1 MKLYSTNLNAPE
13 VSFQEALITGLA
25 PDRGLYM
32 PESLPTFSKE
42 EIDSFKDAPYPEIAY
57 RVLSKVL
64 EGEVDDESLKALTY
78 DAYNYDVPLEEVDPQ
93 TYIMRLDRGPTASFK
108 DFAARMMARL
118 MQYYLSKE
126 NRSLTILTATSGD
139 TGSAVADAFYGL
151 DNIKVIVLFPTDEV
165 SDRQR
170 KQMTTLGKNIT
181 AISVDGKFDDCQA
194 MVKQAFAD
202 EDLKHMNLSSAN
214 SINIGRLV
222 PQSIYYIYAYAKL
235 RNYPEDI
242 IYSIPSGNF
251 GNMMGCVLA
260 RTMGV
265 PIKKIIASVNEN
277 DEVPTFLG
285 TGGYKK
291 IEPSKNCLSNA
302 MNVGHPSN
310 LSRLIAVYGGVM
322 DEKGNISKEP
332 DMENL
337 RNDIHSSSVTDAET
351 KATIR
356 EIYEKYGILIE
367 PHGAVGIRGL
377 LDFRAQTGDNT
388 LAVTL
393 ETADPAKFPE
403 HVKAETGV
411 EPNLPESLKKVESK
425 EEFMDYLGTDYAGF
439 KKYLQEKL
447 N

>member
-1 MKLYSTNLNAPE
+1 MKLYSTNHKALV

-42 EIDSFKDAPYPEIAY
+42 EINSFRDVSYPEIAY
-57 RVLSKVL
+57 RVLGKVL
-64 EGEVDDESLKALTY
+64 EGEVDEESLKAITY
-78 DAYNYDVPLEEVDPQ
+78 DAYNYDVPLEKIDEQ

-118 MQYYLSKE
+118 MQYYLNKE
-126 NRSLTILTATSGD
+126 NKSLTILTATSGD
-139 TGSAVADAFYGL
+139 TGSAVAHAFYGL
-151 DNIKVIVLFPTDEV
+151 YNIKVIVLFPRDEV

-170 KQMTTLGKNIT
+170 KQMTTLNDNIT
-181 AISVDGKFDDCQA
+181 AISINGKFDDCQA

-202 EDLKHMNLSSAN
+202 EELKHLNLSSAN

-222 PQSIYYIYAYAKL
+222 PQSIYYIYAYARL

-242 IYSIPSGNF
+242 IFSIPSGNF

-260 RTMGV
+260 KTMGV
-265 PIKKIIASVNEN
+265 PVKKIIASVNEN
-277 DEVPTFLG
+277 DEFPRFLS
-285 TGGYKK
+285 TRNYSK
-291 IEPSKNCLSNA
+291 IVPSKNCLSNA

-310 LSRLIAVYGGVM
+310 LARLITIYGGDM
-322 DEKGNISKEP
+322 DEKGNINTYP
-332 DMENL
+332 DMEKL
-337 RNDIHSSSVTDAET
+337 RNDIYSGSVTDRET

-356 EIYEKYGILIE
+356 KIYDNYGILIE
-367 PHGAVGIRGL
+367 PHGAVGIKGL
-377 LDFRAQTGDNT
+377 LDYRSETGDNT

-403 HVKAETGV
+403 HVRNETGV
-411 EPNLPESLKKVESK
+411 EPELPQSLKESEGRVEH
-425 EEFMDYLGTDYAGF
+425 MNHLGTEYAKF
-439 KKYLQEKL
+439 KEYLKEKL
-447 N
+447 G